1 MMKLSKLYY
10 FVAVFF
16 VTTTL
21 VLQNVSC
28 AKEYSNE
35 GHDTAIIIHPPLT
48 PPDSTM
54 AAHDTA
60 ALFSSCAKC
69 DTGAELMV
77 GNWNFKTGNSYACGN
92 VTNSGFFSGN
102 TQKDITLFGPSA
114 CSADTGIVV
123 SAFFS
128 VPLDRDRYNL
138 TTNQIE
144 FYYYDNHAPK
154 DIFSSQPQKVFS
166 VTIQSFIYSTRIATG
181 QFSGTV
187 FKANGD
193 TAYIREGKFKVYIK

>member
-10 FVAVFF
+10 FVAAFF
-16 VTTTL
+16 VIPTL
-21 VLQNVSC
+21 VLQNISC

-35 GHDTAIIIHPPLT
+35 GHDTAIIIHPPLR

-54 AAHDTA
+54 AAQDTA
-60 ALFSSCAKC
+60 AVFSSCAKC
-69 DTGAELMV
+69 DTAGELMV
-77 GNWNFKTGNSYACGN
+77 GNWNFKTRNSYACGN

-114 CSADTGIVV
+114 CSADTGVVV

-128 VPLDRDRYNL
+128 VPLDQDRYNL
-138 TTNQIE
+138 TTSQTE
-144 FYYYDNHAPK
+144 FYYYDNNAPK
-154 DIFSSQPQKVFS
+154 DIFSSQPEKVFS
-166 VTIQSFIYSTRIATG
+166 VTIQSFSYSTRIATG
-181 QFSGTV
+181 KFSGTV

-193 TAYIREGKFKVYIK
+193 TAYIRDGKFKVYIK

>member
-1 MMKLSKLYY
+1 MKFSKLYY
-10 FVAVFF
+10 FIALFF
-16 VTTTL
+16 VLPPL

-35 GHDTAIIIHPPLT
+35 GGDTAMVTNLPIMPLDSIMPPQ
-48 PPDSTM
+48 
-54 AAHDTA
+54 DTA
-60 ALFSSCAKC
+60 KVFSSCAKC
-69 DTGAELMV
+69 DTAADLKV
-77 GNWNFKTGNSYACGN
+77 GNWDFKTGSSYACGD

-128 VPLDRDRYNL
+128 VPLDQDRYNL
-138 TTNQIE
+138 TTTQNE
-144 FYYYDNHAPK
+144 FYYYDNNAPK
-154 DIFSSQPQKVFS
+154 DIFSSQPEKVFS
-166 VTIQSFIYSTRIATG
+166 VTLESFIYSTHIATG
-181 QFSGTV
+181 KFSGTV

-193 TAYIREGKFKVYIK
+193 TVYIRDGKFKVYIK